1 MTYEQF
7 IGMINNHFKIAWRS
21 ISRNKIYT
29 GINVLGLSLGICA
42 CLIIYLITSFELSY
56 NTFNPDKERIY
67 RIVAS
72 LRNAS
77 GVEDNVAGTIPAL
90 PITMRNELAGF
101 ETVTAFYNY
110 AFKVTIPNGSKSPRK
125 FGASQEISDIIITDP
140 QYFDIFKYKWLAGNA
155 ATALNDP
162 FKVVL
167 SENKAKIYFGDIDLH
182 SIIGKEVVYQDS
194 LHLTVSG
201 IIQDLDKNSD
211 FIFKDFISFASIQ
224 HSFLKNYIDLQR
236 WTYWDS
242 NSQGYVK
249 LAKGV
254 TPAQLVKQFPAFV
267 KAHIKIP
274 PGFKTKILLQ
284 PLADVHF
291 DSAYQDTYTRKAH
304 LPTLYGL
311 MGIAAFILII
321 AVINF
326 VNLSTA
332 QSLRRAKEVGV
343 RKVLGSSK
351 LSLTI
356 QFLTETLLVTIAAIL
371 VSVVI
376 ANPVIA
382 IMQGLIPPGVALNLF
397 KPSVLAFLVG
407 VTVLTSLLAGVY
419 PARVLSAYLPAISL
433 KGQGAQMPNGKNYLR
448 KTLIV
453 FQFTVS
459 LVFIIGTVAIGR
471 QIHFILNKD
480 LGFNKDAI
488 ITTHI
493 GWSGSNDKLNVFA
506 DKIKQ
511 LPGVQLVSRHR
522 ITPAA
527 YGHPGTYIKY
537 NGANGQVKLDRTSFE
552 TCDENYVP
560 LFGLQIIAGRN
571 LMRSDTLQEFI
582 INECLAK
589 ALGFKHA
596 ADAIGKT
603 ILTGIDVKESRRPIV
618 GVIKDFHSESL
629 HEAITPFFIGS
640 VKDTEK
646 TLSIKLASK
655 GKNADDLKKAITQ
668 VENLSKKIYPNEKF
682 EYKFLDEQI
691 AGFYDK
697 EQKTAQ
703 LMSIAMGIAIF
714 ISCMGLFGLATFTA
728 QQRVKEIGVRKVLG
742 ASAANIVA
750 MMSKDFI
757 SLVIIAI
764 VIASPIA
771 WYAIYNWLNG
781 FAYRVDISWWIFLLS
796 GLSAVIIALITISF
810 QAIKAALANPVKS
823 LRSE

>member
-1 MTYEQF
+1 M
-7 IGMINNHFKIAWRS
+7 
-21 ISRNKIYT
+21 YT

-56 NTFNPDKERIY
+56 DTFNPDREHIY

-77 GVEDNVAGTIPAL
+77 GVENNEAGTIPAL
-90 PITMRNELAGF
+90 PVTMRNELAGF
-101 ETVTAFYNY
+101 ESVTAFYNY
-110 AFKVTIPNGSKSPRK
+110 AFKVTILDGK
-125 FGASQEISDIIITDP
+125 FPKKFEASREISDIVITDP

-155 ATALNDP
+155 ATALKEP

-167 SENKAKIYFGDIDLH
+167 TENKAKIYFGDISLQ
-182 SIIGKEVVYQDS
+182 SIIGKEVIYQDS

-201 IIQDLDKNSD
+201 IVKDLGKNSD
-211 FIFKDFISFASIQ
+211 FIFKDFISFATIQ
-224 HSFLKNYIDLQR
+224 QSFLKSYFDLQR
-236 WTYWDS
+236 WTFWDS

-254 TPAQLVKQFPAFV
+254 TPAQIVKQFPAFV
-267 KAHIKIP
+267 KAHVKIP
-274 PGFKTKILLQ
+274 PGFKTELLLQ

-291 DSAYQDTYTRKAH
+291 NSAYQDTYTRKAH

-311 MGIAAFILII
+311 MGIAVFILII

-356 QFLTETLLVTIAAIL
+356 QFLTETFLVTIAAIL
-371 VSVVI
+371 VSVII

-382 IMQGLIPPGVALNLF
+382 AMQNLIPQGVALNLF
-397 KPSVLAFLVG
+397 EPSVLVFLIA
-407 VTVLTSLLAGVY
+407 VTIFTALLAGIY

-433 KGQGAQMPNGKNYLR
+433 KGQGAQMPNGKIYLR

-488 ITTHI
+488 ITTHV

-511 LPGVQLVSRHR
+511 LSGVLLVSQHR
-522 ITPAA
+522 VTPAA
-527 YGHPGTYIKY
+527 YGHPGTYVKY
-537 NGANGQVKLDRTSFE
+537 NGTHGEVKLDGTSFE

-560 LFGLQIIAGRN
+560 LFGLKIIAGRN
-571 LMRSDTLQEFI
+571 LMHTDTLQEFLV
-582 INECLAK
+582 NESFAK
-589 ALGFKHA
+589 ALGFKHP

-603 ILTGIDVKESRRPIV
+603 ILTGVDIKDSERPIV
-618 GVIKDFHSESL
+618 GVIKDFHSVSL
-629 HEAITPFFIGS
+629 HETIEPFFMGS
-640 VKDTEK
+640 VKDSEK
-646 TLSIKLASK
+646 TISIKLATK
-655 GKNADDLKKAITQ
+655 GKNADDLKMTIAQIEKA
-668 VENLSKKIYPNEKF
+668 SKEIYPNEKF
-682 EYKFLDEQI
+682 VYKLFDEQI

-697 EQKTAQ
+697 EQKTSQ

-728 QQRVKEIGVRKVLG
+728 EQRVKEIGVRKVLG

-757 SLVIIAI
+757 SLVVIAI
-764 VIASPIA
+764 FIASPIA
-771 WYAIYNWLNG
+771 WYAIYNWLQG

-796 GLSAVIIALITISF
+796 GLSAVIIALVTISF
-810 QAIKAALANPVKS
+810 QSVKAALANPVKS

>member
-1 MTYEQF
+1 MLKT
-7 IGMINNHFKIAWRS
+7 HFKIAWRS
-21 ISRNKIYT
+21 ISRNKVYT

-56 NTFNPDKERIY
+56 DTFHPDKERIY
-67 RIVAS
+67 RVVAS

-77 GVEDNVAGTIPAL
+77 GVEDSEAGTIPAL

-101 ETVTAFYNY
+101 ESVTAFYNY
-110 AFKVTIPNGSKSPRK
+110 AFKVTIPYGKSPKK
-125 FGASQEISDIIITDP
+125 FEASREISDIVITDP

-155 ATALNDP
+155 ATALKEP

-167 SENKAKIYFGDIDLH
+167 SEKKAKIYFGDIDPQ
-182 SIIGKEVVYQDS
+182 SIIGKEVIYQDS

-201 IIQDLDKNSD
+201 IVKDLGKNSD
-211 FIFKDFISFASIQ
+211 FIFKDFISFATIQ
-224 HSFLKNYIDLQR
+224 QSFLKNHLDLQR
-236 WTYWDS
+236 WTFWDS

-254 TPAQLVKQFPAFV
+254 TPAQMVKKFPAFV
-267 KAHIKIP
+267 KAHVKIP
-274 PGFKTKILLQ
+274 PGFKTELLLQ

-291 DSAYQDTYTRKAH
+291 NSAYQDTYTRKAH

-356 QFLTETLLVTIAAIL
+356 QFLTETFLVTIAAIL
-371 VSVVI
+371 VSVII

-382 IMQGLIPPGVALNLF
+382 AMQNLIPQGVALNLF
-397 KPSVLAFLVG
+397 EPSVLVFLIA
-407 VTVLTSLLAGVY
+407 VTIFTALLAGIY

-433 KGQGAQMPNGKNYLR
+433 KGQGAQMPNGKKYLR

-488 ITTHI
+488 ITTHV
-493 GWSGSNDKLNVFA
+493 GWSGGNDELNVFA
-506 DKIKQ
+506 DRIKQ
-511 LPGVQLVSRHR
+511 LSGVLLVSQHR
-522 ITPAA
+522 VTPAA
-527 YGHPGTYIKY
+527 YGHPGTYVKY
-537 NGANGQVKLDRTSFE
+537 NGANGVVKLDRTSFE

-560 LFGLQIIAGRN
+560 LFGLKIIAGRN
-571 LMRSDTLQEFI
+571 LMRTDTLQEFLI
-582 INECLAK
+582 TESFAK
-589 ALGFKHA
+589 ALGFRHP

-603 ILTGIDVKESRRPIV
+603 ILTGVDVKDSERPIV
-618 GVIKDFHSESL
+618 GVIKDFHSVSL
-629 HEAITPFFIGS
+629 HEAIEPFFMGS

-646 TLSIKLASK
+646 TISIKLATK
-655 GKNADDLKKAITQ
+655 GKNADDLKKAIAQ
-668 VENLSKKIYPNEKF
+668 IEKASKEIYPNEKF
-682 EYKFLDEQI
+682 EYKFFDEQI

-697 EQKTAQ
+697 EQKTSQ

-757 SLVIIAI
+757 SLVVIAI

-771 WYAIYNWLNG
+771 WYAIYNWLQG

-796 GLSAVIIALITISF
+796 GLSAVTIALVTISF
-810 QAIKAALANPVKS
+810 QSVKAAMANPVKS

>member
-1 MTYEQF
+1 
-7 IGMINNHFKIAWRS
+7 MIYNHFKIAWRS
-21 ISRNKIYT
+21 ICRNKVYT

-56 NTFNPDKERIY
+56 DTFNPDREHIY

-77 GVEDNVAGTIPAL
+77 GVENNEAGTIPAL
-90 PITMRNELAGF
+90 PVTMRNELAGF
-101 ETVTAFYNY
+101 ESVTAFYNY
-110 AFKVTIPNGSKSPRK
+110 AFKVTILDGK
-125 FGASQEISDIIITDP
+125 FPKKFEASREISDIVITDP

-155 ATALNDP
+155 ATALKEP

-167 SENKAKIYFGDIDLH
+167 TENKAKIYFGDISLQ
-182 SIIGKEVVYQDS
+182 SIIGKEVIYQDS

-201 IIQDLDKNSD
+201 IVKDLGKNSD
-211 FIFKDFISFASIQ
+211 FIFKDFISFATIQ
-224 HSFLKNYIDLQR
+224 QSFLKSYFDLQR
-236 WTYWDS
+236 WTFWDS

-254 TPAQLVKQFPAFV
+254 TPAQIVKQFPAFV
-267 KAHIKIP
+267 KAHVKIP
-274 PGFKTKILLQ
+274 PGFKTELLLQ

-291 DSAYQDTYTRKAH
+291 NSAYQDTYTRKAH

-311 MGIAAFILII
+311 MGIAVFILII

-356 QFLTETLLVTIAAIL
+356 QFLTETFLVTIAAIL
-371 VSVVI
+371 VSVII

-382 IMQGLIPPGVALNLF
+382 AMQNLIPQGVALNLF
-397 KPSVLAFLVG
+397 EPSVLVFLIA
-407 VTVLTSLLAGVY
+407 VTIFTALLAGIY

-433 KGQGAQMPNGKNYLR
+433 KGQGAQMPNGKIYLR

-488 ITTHI
+488 ITTHV

-511 LPGVQLVSRHR
+511 LSGVLLVSQHR
-522 ITPAA
+522 VTPAA
-527 YGHPGTYIKY
+527 YGHPGTYVKY
-537 NGANGQVKLDRTSFE
+537 NGTHGEVKLDGTSFE

-560 LFGLQIIAGRN
+560 LFGLKIIAGRN
-571 LMRSDTLQEFI
+571 LMHTDTLQEFLV
-582 INECLAK
+582 NESFAK
-589 ALGFKHA
+589 ALGFKHP

-603 ILTGIDVKESRRPIV
+603 ILTGVDIKDSERPIV
-618 GVIKDFHSESL
+618 GVIKDFHSVSL
-629 HEAITPFFIGS
+629 HETIEPFFMGS
-640 VKDTEK
+640 VKDSEK
-646 TLSIKLASK
+646 TISIKLATK
-655 GKNADDLKKAITQ
+655 GKNADDLKMTIAQIEKA
-668 VENLSKKIYPNEKF
+668 SKEIYPNEKF
-682 EYKFLDEQI
+682 VYKLFDEQI

-697 EQKTAQ
+697 EQKTSQ

-728 QQRVKEIGVRKVLG
+728 EQRVKEIGVRKVLG

-757 SLVIIAI
+757 SLVVIAI
-764 VIASPIA
+764 FIASPIA
-771 WYAIYNWLNG
+771 WYAIYNWLQG

-796 GLSAVIIALITISF
+796 GLSAVIIALVTISF
-810 QAIKAALANPVKS
+810 QSVKAALANPVKS